1 MAQASAVEAA
11 GELGDEW
18 AYVPTLSRE
27 QLEARVDELE
37 EERYER
43 FAYSA
48 ELDALRAA
56 GHHAL
61 AGGLEEAEAERAID
75 GGED

>member
-1 MAQASAVEAA
+1 MCPRSAMST
-11 GELGDEW
+11 
-18 AYVPTLSRE
+18 YI
-27 QLEARVDELE
+27 
-37 EERYER
+37 
-43 FAYSA
+43 A

-61 AGGLEEAEAERAID
+61 AGDLEEAEAERAID